1 MRARV
6 LLLTTVVVLAA
17 ALAWLATRP
26 SLTVDESA
34 QAGRASPRS
43 SADAPADVGAPQPEN
58 SPPAQVE
65 DAPLVS
71 PPRREADPSAGL
83 AAVLGSVTFEG
94 GAPAPGVLV
103 RMFAH
108 SRGSAPIEQR
118 TDAEGQFEFLV
129 ESGTWQLGGEAP
141 AGFLSWR
148 AEFELAPDAA
158 PRADHVLVS
167 ATPLCVRVWNLVE
180 GVVQPLEKARVAVAL
195 GVADGVEQ
203 RTWSSG
209 APLAWSVAD
218 EAGRC
223 SVGAA
228 PWRQQMLFVE
238 ADGFASAALLVDAR
252 QAEFVQLAQ
261 GDGCVHVFLD
271 RVGPTLRGRVV
282 GADGE
287 PLAGALV
294 SVFAPFVEERG
305 YALQFGLLGARAGE
319 IGNFIFAASS
329 TRPAAT
335 TDAAGRFEV
344 ASPDPAAG
352 PRTAF
357 GLVVHPGRADYPH
370 HHVHELDPFTFGQS
384 LEVEIRVDPGREYE
398 LELVDEQG
406 QIHEGV
412 ASVRDPDGR
421 AYAPPGR
428 RLEAYLENSHAGR
441 FFPLVDGRLRL
452 RHVGGLV
459 TIGVTPTGE
468 WSEDEVML
476 TLPPAGAEGPL
487 RVVLPR

>member
-17 ALAWLATRP
+17 ALLWLATRP
-26 SLTVDESA
+26 SSGGDEAA
-34 QAGRASPRS
+34 QAGRASRTS
-43 SADAPADVGAPQPEN
+43 STAAPADAGAPSPET
-58 SPPAQVE
+58 SPPAPVE
-65 DAPLVS
+65 DAPLVPS
-71 PPRREADPSAGL
+71 PRREADPSAGI
-83 AAVLGSVTFEG
+83 AAVLGRVTFEG
-94 GAPAPGVLV
+94 GAPASGVLV
-103 RMFAH
+103 RLFGH
-108 SRGSAPIEQR
+108 SRGAAPVEQR

-148 AEFELAPDAA
+148 AELELAPDAA

-180 GVVQPLEKARVAVAL
+180 GVVQPLENARVAVAL
-195 GVADGVEQ
+195 GDADGVDQ

-209 APLAWSVAD
+209 APLAWNVTD
-218 EAGRC
+218 HEGRC

-238 ADGFASAALLVDAR
+238 AEGFAAAALRVDAR

-271 RVGPTLRGRVV
+271 RIGPTLRGRVV
-282 GADGE
+282 GAGGE

-319 IGNFIFAASS
+319 IGNFLFAASS

-335 TDAAGRFEV
+335 TDSDGRFVV

-357 GLVVHPGRADYPH
+357 GFVVHPGRADYPH
-370 HHVHELDPFTFGQS
+370 HHVHELDPFTFGQP
-384 LEVEIRVDPGREYE
+384 LEVAIRVDPGREYE

-428 RLEAYLENSHAGR
+428 RLEAHLESAHAGR

-459 TIGVTPTGE
+459 TVGVSPAGE
-468 WSEDEVML
+468 FREDEVMV

-487 RVVLPR
+487 RVVIPR